1 MNKILYLIVT
11 FFVLTA
17 CNSEDGDMDDAL
29 LNSSPEMTE
38 EENIKGDFVSD
49 AHPTSG
55 MVSVNEEKSVLTLN
69 NFKTDDGPKLLLYLT
84 TDLDVNDYVD
94 LGDLKG
100 IEGDFEYD
108 IPSNTDLIKYKYVV
122 VWCVDFSVSFGH
134 AELE

>member
-1 MNKILYLIVT
+1 MT
-11 FFVLTA
+11 FFVLIA
-17 CNSEDGDMDDAL
+17 CNSGDDDML
-29 LNSSPEMTE
+29 TNSCSEMTE
-38 EENIKGDFVSD
+38 QENIKGDFVSD
-49 AHPTSG
+49 THPTSG
-55 MVSVNEEKSVLTLN
+55 MVTVNADKSVLSIN

-108 IPSNTDLIKYKYVV
+108 IPSNTDLMKYRYVV

>member
-1 MNKILYLIVT
+1 MT
-11 FFVLTA
+11 FFVLIA
-17 CNSEDGDMDDAL
+17 CNSGDDDML
-29 LNSSPEMTE
+29 TNSGSEMTE
-38 EENIKGDFVSD
+38 QENIKGDFVSD
-49 AHPTSG
+49 THPTSG
-55 MVSVNEEKSVLTLN
+55 MVTVNADKSVLSIN

-108 IPSNTDLIKYKYVV
+108 IPSNTDLMKYKYVV

>member
-1 MNKILYLIVT
+1 MT
-11 FFVLTA
+11 FFVLIA
-17 CNSEDGDMDDAL
+17 CNSGDDDML
-29 LNSSPEMTE
+29 PNSGSEMTE
-38 EENIKGDFVSD
+38 QENIKGDFVSD
-49 AHPTSG
+49 THPTSG
-55 MVSVNEEKSVLTLN
+55 MVTVNADKSVLSIN

-108 IPSNTDLIKYKYVV
+108 IPSNTDLMKYKYVV

>member
-1 MNKILYLIVT
+1 MT
-11 FFVLTA
+11 FFVLIA
-17 CNSEDGDMDDAL
+17 CNSGDDDML
-29 LNSSPEMTE
+29 PNSGSEMIE
-38 EENIKGDFVSD
+38 QENIKGDFVSD
-49 AHPTSG
+49 THPTSG
-55 MVSVNEEKSVLTLN
+55 MVTVNADKSVLSIN

-108 IPSNTDLIKYKYVV
+108 IPSNTDLMKYKYVV

>member
-1 MNKILYLIVT
+1 MRKNLYLIMT
-11 FFVLTA
+11 FFVLIA
-17 CNSEDGDMDDAL
+17 CNSGDDDML
-29 LNSSPEMTE
+29 PNSGSEMTE
-38 EENIKGDFVSD
+38 QENIKGDFVSD
-49 AHPTSG
+49 THPTSG
-55 MVSVNEEKSVLTLN
+55 MVTVNADKSVLSIN

-108 IPSNTDLIKYKYVV
+108 IPSNTDLMKYRYVV

>member
-1 MNKILYLIVT
+1 MACSSDSDDMGGEMN
-11 FFVLTA
+11 
-17 CNSEDGDMDDAL
+17 SMEDTL
-29 LNSSPEMTE
+29 ETL
-38 EENIKGDFVSD
+38 KGDFVSD
-49 AHPTSG
+49 THPTSG
-55 MVSVNEEKSVLTLN
+55 MVGVNKDQSELTLT

-108 IPSNTDLIKYKYVV
+108 IPSNTDLMKYKYVV

>member
-1 MNKILYLIVT
+1 MRKNLYLIMT
-11 FFVLTA
+11 FFVLIA
-17 CNSEDGDMDDAL
+17 CNSGDDDML
-29 LNSSPEMTE
+29 PNSGSEMTE
-38 EENIKGDFVSD
+38 QENIKGDFVSD
-49 AHPTSG
+49 THPTSG
-55 MVSVNEEKSVLTLN
+55 MVTVNADKSVLSIN

-108 IPSNTDLIKYKYVV
+108 IPSNTDLMKYKYVV

>member
-1 MNKILYLIVT
+1 MRKNLYLIAA
-11 FFVLTA
+11 FFVLIA
-17 CNSEDGDMDDAL
+17 CGSGDDDMDDTL
-29 LNSSPEMTE
+29 LNSGPDMTE
-38 EENIKGDFVSD
+38 EGNIKGDFVSD

-55 MVSVNEEKSVLTLN
+55 MVSVNENKSVLSLN

-100 IEGDFEYD
+100 IEEYFEYD
-108 IPSNTDLIKYKYVV
+108 IPSNTDLMQYKYVV

-134 AELE
+134 VELY

>member
-1 MNKILYLIVT
+1 MT
-11 FFVLTA
+11 FFVLIA
-17 CNSEDGDMDDAL
+17 CNSGDDDML
-29 LNSSPEMTE
+29 PNSGSEMTE
-38 EENIKGDFVSD
+38 QENIKGDFVSD
-49 AHPTSG
+49 NHPTSG
-55 MVSVNEEKSVLTLN
+55 MVTVNADKSVLSIN

-108 IPSNTDLIKYKYVV
+108 IPSNTDLMKYRYVV

>member
-1 MNKILYLIVT
+1 MRKNLYLIMT
-11 FFVLTA
+11 FFVLIA
-17 CNSEDGDMDDAL
+17 CNSGDDDML
-29 LNSSPEMTE
+29 PNSGSEMIE
-38 EENIKGDFVSD
+38 QENIKGDFVSD
-49 AHPTSG
+49 THPTSG
-55 MVSVNEEKSVLTLN
+55 MVTVNADKSVLSIN

-108 IPSNTDLIKYKYVV
+108 IPSNTDLMKYKYVV